1 MTGIET
7 DEVLHP
13 ALVALM
19 TALTRSKTLR
29 QGFDQTDGVSFRHA
43 LVAHNFCPY
52 SAISFEFQTRQDLAR
67 FLHETVI
74 IAKGSVITEILGYFA
89 T

>member
-7 DEVLHP
+7 DGVLHP

-52 SAISFEFQTRQDLAR
+52 
-67 FLHETVI
+67 
-74 IAKGSVITEILGYFA
+74 
-89 T
+89 